1 MDFALNQK
9 TMPKLGFAAFLDLA
23 AELGCVCVE
32 PRNDLG
38 RPIFDRIEPVRA
50 GEMARERGLRFIGL
64 SEVYPFN
71 DWNEDR
77 RAAVAGLIET
87 AQAAGA
93 ETVSFIPRV
102 DGRGGDGAERAK
114 TLRAV
119 LAEIL
124 PMLHGTGIVGLV
136 EPIGFSTSSIKF
148 QRQATQAIGSL
159 GANDRFGIVHDTFQ
173 HALADRR
180 SVCPAGSYLGHS
192 GWFRR
197 SHRRARR
204 AAHPCRR
211 ERPERHCGP
220 DEETSRGRLHC
231 PLFLRMY
238 VSAHSKHRRS
248 QGADQSVN
256 QVSERPTGP
265 AMMFVA
271 RQRRQGLLRAARE
284 VGMRGH
290 FFRLEALPNEAMGA
304 SARSDTRQMATMKGT
319 RR

>member
-9 TMPKLGFAAFLDLA
+9 TAPKLGFAAFLDLA
-23 AELGCVCVE
+23 AELGCVGVE

-38 RPIFDRIEPVRA
+38 RPVFDGIEPVRA

-102 DGRGGDGAERAK
+102 DGREGDGAERAT

-124 PMLHGTGIVGLV
+124 PMLHGTGVVGLV

-148 QRQATQAIGSL
+148 QREATQAIESL
-159 GANDRFGIVHDTFQ
+159 GADDRLGIVHDTFQ
-173 HALADRR
+173 HALAGDADIVVRHIRLVHISGIADGSGVLTDSLDAQRVLVDETDR
-180 SVCPAGSYLGHS
+180 AGALGQMKS
-192 GWFRR
+192 LL
-197 SHRRARR
+197 
-204 AAHPCRR
+204 
-211 ERPERHCGP
+211 ERG
-220 DEETSRGRLHC
+220 LHWAI
-231 PLFLRMY
+231 LLRVY
-238 VSAHSKHRRS
+238 VSAHSKHRRP
-248 QGADQSVN
+248 QGTDRRVNHLSAPSDWTRDECSTFCSGDLPLQS
-256 QVSERPTGP
+256 RLGY
-265 AMMFVA
+265 A
-271 RQRRQGLLRAARE
+271 G
-284 VGMRGH
+284 VG
-290 FFRLEALPNEAMGA
+290 
-304 SARSDTRQMATMKGT
+304 K
-319 RR
+319 